1 MAEMPNTA
9 SLNPDAWLDI
19 LARFPADIDIDELA
33 RSTRA
38 IQRSRGVADGSDLL
52 RLAMARGP
60 GGMSLQ
66 ETAAWA
72 YLAGVAELSAPSL
85 HARLLQAVPF
95 FAALTTRLL
104 EARTPGT
111 ARVWSG
117 RCLHLTDSSSISQP
131 GSSGTD
137 WRLHAVYDLGRGGF
151 SHLELTDKR
160 GAENLNRGAPVKGE
174 VEIVDRGYAKARD
187 MAAYLDR
194 LEAGTRDFIVR
205 TGWNALR
212 LRDTAGDPFDL
223 IATLRTWQTAPGQAE
238 QPQEW
243 AVQALCD
250 RARSPRLL
258 PLRLIILPLPPDKTV
273 IRQKKLRR
281 TASKHQNK
289 LDPRSLLA
297 AGFLILATSLPD
309 EIPAAEICAAY
320 RLRWQIELAFKRLKS
335 LINIDQIP
343 THTEAGGLSWLYPHL
358 ILALLTDDAC
368 QDFLAFSP

>member
-1 MAEMPNTA
+1 M
-9 SLNPDAWLDI
+9 
-19 LARFPADIDIDELA
+19 
-33 RSTRA
+33 
-38 IQRSRGVADGSDLL
+38 
-52 RLAMARGP
+52 
-60 GGMSLQ
+60 
-66 ETAAWA
+66 
-72 YLAGVAELSAPSL
+72 PSL
-85 HARLLQAVPF
+85 PLR
-95 FAALTTRLL
+95 R
-104 EARTPGT
+104 PG
-111 ARVWSG
+111 
-117 RCLHLTDSSSISQP
+117 
-131 GSSGTD
+131 
-137 WRLHAVYDLGRGGF
+137 
-151 SHLELTDKR
+151 
-160 GAENLNRGAPVKGE
+160 
-174 VEIVDRGYAKARD
+174 ARD

-194 LEAGTRDFIVR
+194 QEAGARDFIVR
-205 TGWNALR
+205 VGWNALR

-223 IATLRTWQTAPGQAE
+223 IATLRTWQTAPGHAD

-258 PLRLIILPLPPDKTV
+258 PLRLIILPLPPDKTA

-335 LINIDQIP
+335 LINIDRIP

-368 QDFLAFSP
+368 QDFLAFSPEHILAAGYSPSLWRACKIVVGTIRASVFGCVTLPSLLDADPSVHQILAEPRRRRKRQSCSFQCLS